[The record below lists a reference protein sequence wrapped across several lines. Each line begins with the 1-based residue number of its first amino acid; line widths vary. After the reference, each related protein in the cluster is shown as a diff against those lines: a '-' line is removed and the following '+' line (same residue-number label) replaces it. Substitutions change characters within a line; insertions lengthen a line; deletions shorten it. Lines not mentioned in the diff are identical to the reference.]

1 MANTKKTTST
11 KNTKTTTKSKTKTV
25 PAKKP
30 TQKPAGTSRKPAE
43 YKPATSKSQNTTHK
57 TSTKAKNTKHGSEI
71 IFGII
76 IVVLALVIA
85 AGAIFYFCCGR
96 NKNTISIDAGNDKS
110 VAARY
115 VEIADYKTSVL
126 IPRDFKQLN
135 EEGIKNTS
143 FAMSEGIKA
152 AYTNEDKSVVISL
165 AQLDSELTN
174 DEVKT
179 YTNATKSVL
188 EAAKS
193 EDLESIFYESD
204 GHNVGMIKFFN
215 VNANKTYP
223 YRALA
228 IFSQD
233 NKATLVNF
241 ECTEAARADWENV
254 GDTIIKSIR
263 FTEEEKK

>member
-11 KNTKTTTKSKTKTV
+11 KNTKTTTKSKTV

-30 TQKPAGTSRKPAE
+30 AQKPAGASRKPTE
-43 YKPATSKSQNTTHK
+43 YKQATDKSQNITRKTTTK
-57 TSTKAKNTKHGSEI
+57 TKGTKHGSEI

-76 IVVLALVIA
+76 IVILALVIA
-85 AGAIFYFCCGR
+85 TGAIFYFCCGR
-96 NKNTISIDAGNDKS
+96 DKNTINIDAGNDKS

-126 IPRDFKQLN
+126 IPRDFKQLS
-135 EEGIKNTS
+135 EEGIKNTN

-179 YTNATKSVL
+179 YTNATKSAL

-193 EDLESIFYESD
+193 EDLESLFYESD

-215 VNANKTYP
+215 ANANKTYP

-233 NKATLVNF
+233 DKATLVNF

-263 FTEEEKK
+263 FIEEEKK